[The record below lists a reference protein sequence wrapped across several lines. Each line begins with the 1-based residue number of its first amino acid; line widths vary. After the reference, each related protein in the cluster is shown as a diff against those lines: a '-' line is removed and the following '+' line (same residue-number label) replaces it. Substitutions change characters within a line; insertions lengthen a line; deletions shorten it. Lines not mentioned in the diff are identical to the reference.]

1 MARIDYQ
8 LATDTFEDL
17 KGKTPDDTTS
27 LCDFMSRKGMELTI
41 MQAHKLMEFLLAIES
56 NALTQI
62 EHLALSKYASEN
74 GRDWKAKLRD
84 EWMKGTTTSTL
95 QQLRNA
101 SHFGPAGLQLYKL
114 PKYIIGELVEEI
126 ATGNTLVVQEWD
138 GSTYKVSRVDYA
150 AYIASGACV
159 ANRRHP
165 MDFIFKGTQKRLKTR
180 ELKHKNAG

>member
-27 LCDFMSRKGMELTI
+27 LCNFMSRKGMELTI
-41 MQAHKLMEFLLAIES
+41 MQAYKLMEFLLAIES
-56 NALTQI
+56 NVLTQI
-62 EHLALSKYASEN
+62 EHLALSQYASEN
-74 GRDWKAKLRD
+74 GRDWKAQLRD

-95 QQLRNA
+95 QQLRN
-101 SHFGPAGLQLYKL
+101 SPHFGPAGLQLYKL

>member
-27 LCDFMSRKGMELTI
+27 LCEFMSRKGMELTI
-41 MQAHKLMEFLLAIES
+41 TQAHKLMEFLLAIES

-114 PKYIIGELVEEI
+114 PKYMLGELVEEI

-138 GSTYKVSRVDYA
+138 GMTYKVSQVDYA
-150 AYIASGACV
+150 AYIASGSSVTNCT
-159 ANRRHP
+159 HP
-165 MDFIFKGTQKRLKTR
+165 VDFIVNGTQKRLKTR